1 MKNINCTKQE
11 RKLLKMLKSG
21 ENSDGFWELLLMDYT
36 PDPQFYGNF
45 QDPSVVKTIKSIEE
59 ESKYPRALSKR
70 FEAISQMSIKEKTLD
85 GTASYDFIRNVADIA
100 DMAWLKPLK
109 EKGTAKKVL
118 VLYFFKKFENCMRKP
133 LQSKTK
139 LIREYQSYATKDHSE
154 SLRAFIS
161 QKENNSKKILE
172 TLIKSF

>member
-1 MKNINCTKQE
+1 
-11 RKLLKMLKSG
+11 
-21 ENSDGFWELLLMDYT
+21 MDYT

-85 GTASYDFIRNVADIA
+85 GTASYTFLRNVAYVA

-109 EKGTAKKVL
+109 EKGTAKIL
-118 VLYFFKKFENCMRKP
+118 VLYFFKKFESCMRKP

-139 LIREYQSYATKDHSE
+139 LIKEYQAYAAKDYSE
-154 SLRAFIS
+154 KLETLIS
-161 QKENNSKKILE
+161 QKETDSQKILE